1 MRSTLLPFAL
11 TLGLVASLA
20 TSQTPATA
28 PAATPPSPTLPAGQP
43 TASPEAPTAPPAEK
57 RPSAKKRTKDVKDV
71 TGTILTDGHEVKFEL
86 YVHKAPT
93 LCANFVHLAKRDFWN
108 GMKWHGF
115 TRVIRQAGL
124 NLIGYKLPRE
134 FAPDLNFDDPAGGL
148 LCYPKVSDKSSDAA
162 NGVRFFITIKNQE
175 RWNLDFQIF
184 GKVTSGLEHIVAL
197 SEGATI
203 EKITID
209 GDADNLLKQFD
220 VEITQW
226 NEWLTR
232 EGRARQLPPGTIE
245 GTPDRRTGEVIPL
258 RELDSKPTGPQPPAE
273 KPTTGSPETQPK

>member
-1 MRSTLLPFAL
+1 MRSPLLPYAL

-20 TSQTPATA
+20 TAQTPATA
-28 PAATPPSPTLPAGQP
+28 PAPTPPVPTPPTGQP
-43 TASPEAPTAPPAEK
+43 TASPESPATQPAEK

-71 TGTILTDGHEVKFEL
+71 TGTILTEGHEVKFEL

-124 NLIGYKLPRE
+124 NVIGYSLPRE

-197 SEGATI
+197 GEGATI

-209 GDADNLLKQFD
+209 GDADSLLKQFD
-220 VEITQW
+220 VEIAQW
-226 NEWLTR
+226 DEWLTHT
-232 EGRARQLPPGTIE
+232 GRARQLPPGTIE
-245 GTPDRRTGEVIPL
+245 GTPDRRTGQVIPL
-258 RELDSKPTGPQPPAE
+258 RELDGKPAEQPPQAE
-273 KPTTGSPETQPK
+273 KPATGAPDTPAK